1 MNKFNSLHGEQPNYP
16 PRELNIQRPSS
27 HFKSRTSTTKISTV
41 VSAIMGGLNHHSID
55 NGDVEVHSSE
65 FPVELNSESVQ
76 DTDTTMIK

>member
-1 MNKFNSLHGEQPNYP
+1 MNQFNALHGKEPSEP
-16 PRELNIQRPSS
+16 PREWNIQLPSA
-27 HFKSRTSTTKISTV
+27 HFKPRNSTKKTSHV
-41 VSAIMGGLNHHSID
+41 VSDIMGGLNHHSID